1 MPVTTLK
8 LVTIICEPVLE
19 SKIEQDLKRLGASGY
34 TATEGRGA
42 GSRGL
47 QADAIPGSN
56 VRIEA
61 IVAPA
66 AADRII
72 AWIADHYFEH
82 YSVVAWLTDVQVVRG
97 EKYVSA

>member
-19 SKIEQDLKRLGASGY
+19 AKIEQDLKRLGASGY
-34 TATEGRGA
+34 TVTEGRGA

-47 QADAIPGSN
+47 NADAVPGSN
-56 VRIEA
+56 IRIEA
-61 IVAPA
+61 IVSPHV
-66 AADRII
+66 ADRII

-82 YSVVAWLTDVQVVRG
+82 YAVIAWLTDVQVVRG
-97 EKYVSA
+97 EKYVSG